1 METAWRW
8 KKQSPASLAFST
20 HFPPDHSLFPSLFP
34 ATSATHI
41 AVVEG
46 QGGVRSDKLVLLV
59 LGQVGHGGDGC
70 DGEEKGAWE
79 GK

>member
-1 METAWRW
+1 MEEAVACI
-8 KKQSPASLAFST
+8 PGIF
-20 HFPPDHSLFPSLFP
+20 HPFPPPDHSLFPSLFP
-34 ATSATHI
+34 TASATHI